1 VAFTSLLGSSKAAT
15 DQIQALQKFA
25 AATPFS
31 QADVFGYAQQYFAL
45 ADSVGLAK
53 DQVQPFLTAIG
64 DVASVT
70 GASTEAIRNSV
81 MAIGQIGSS
90 GKVTLE
96 NLNQISEAFPG
107 FNAAAAIGAATGQ
120 KTADVLDQ
128 ISKGTLDAKT
138 GVQALIV
145 GMQKFPGAAG
155 AMAKQAETL
164 NGLFSTFKDTI
175 SITLTQAF
183 QPLIPVVKDTLGKLT
198 PIIGSALQALAP
210 VIAEF
215 VQGIAPVIGPLVT
228 ALGAGLGAVLQALEP
243 LFAALTPVIKP
254 LTDAF
259 VAVVQAVAPLIA
271 FLGQVISTLG
281 PPLLAI
287 FTQLVQAMQP
297 VIKAFVEALAPILP
311 KIADAMKA
319 FGKALAPVAEKL
331 AGVLLDAIKQ
341 VAPML
346 PDLVKLFSALADAA
360 LKIGSALI
368 GALGKVLPV
377 IIDAFKQMLPPLT
390 EAATI
395 LGQAFADAINQLA
408 PVLPDL
414 AKAFVEIAVAMV
426 DLLPP
431 LARLVSSLLPPLV
444 GLMKAF
450 APVLETVAHA
460 ITGLV
465 IGLGKVI
472 DFIQRLIDG
481 AKEALDLL
489 NQLGGDAPRIGV
501 IWPGLD
507 QAAGAAH
514 RLAGELIAVGGG
526 LQNLPTAGLD
536 AVSAGIDTA
545 ATKAFGLLSVFQMVT
560 DALDQLNHSQDPA
573 HKPKPVNPITIGGG
587 GGGGGGT
594 TSTPTPPAKK
604 PPFDRGLLSSL
615 FQTATNTQTN
625 PLVAALNSIFK
636 SANAAG
642 KSLGATLTKTLRTE
656 NTRLIALTKQR
667 DKVADQLAKA
677 QDKLAAARDTYN
689 SEISSVRS
697 TVRGTFDITSQRSI
711 FNDRAVT
718 VGDILANIKKAVAN
732 ATAFTGILK
741 KLAKNGLAQGL
752 LQQLAEAGPSALPQA
767 QALLA
772 STPGQIK
779 DLNSQYK
786 ALGTQG
792 TNLGKFIADD
802 LYSAGVQ
809 SAQGLVNG
817 LRSQESALVSA
828 VRALAEKMV
837 KQIKTSLGIHSPSK
851 VMHGLGI
858 NTAEGFRQGIAS
870 LHKDVAR
877 EADRLANSALPAG
890 KFGSYGGSAAG
901 GRGGHTFNVS
911 TQDPRAAAEMTL
923 RRLQWANA

>member
-1 VAFTSLLGSSKAAT
+1 
-15 DQIQALQKFA
+15 
-25 AATPFS
+25 
-31 QADVFGYAQQYFAL
+31 
-45 ADSVGLAK
+45 
-53 DQVQPFLTAIG
+53 
-64 DVASVT
+64 
-70 GASTEAIRNSV
+70 
-81 MAIGQIGSS
+81 
-90 GKVTLE
+90 
-96 NLNQISEAFPG
+96 
-107 FNAAAAIGAATGQ
+107 
-120 KTADVLDQ
+120 
-128 ISKGTLDAKT
+128 
-138 GVQALIV
+138 
-145 GMQKFPGAAG
+145 
-155 AMAKQAETL
+155 
-164 NGLFSTFKDTI
+164 
-175 SITLTQAF
+175 
-183 QPLIPVVKDTLGKLT
+183 
-198 PIIGSALQALAP
+198 
-210 VIAEF
+210 
-215 VQGIAPVIGPLVT
+215 
-228 ALGAGLGAVLQALEP
+228 
-243 LFAALTPVIKP
+243 
-254 LTDAF
+254 
-259 VAVVQAVAPLIA
+259 
-271 FLGQVISTLG
+271 
-281 PPLLAI
+281 
-287 FTQLVQAMQP
+287 
-297 VIKAFVEALAPILP
+297 
-311 KIADAMKA
+311 
-319 FGKALAPVAEKL
+319 
-331 AGVLLDAIKQ
+331 
-341 VAPML
+341 
-346 PDLVKLFSALADAA
+346 
-360 LKIGSALI
+360 
-368 GALGKVLPV
+368 
-377 IIDAFKQMLPPLT
+377 
-390 EAATI
+390 
-395 LGQAFADAINQLA
+395 
-408 PVLPDL
+408 
-414 AKAFVEIAVAMV
+414 
-426 DLLPP
+426 
-431 LARLVSSLLPPLV
+431 
-444 GLMKAF
+444 
-450 APVLETVAHA
+450 
-460 ITGLV
+460 
-465 IGLGKVI
+465 
-472 DFIQRLIDG
+472 
-481 AKEALDLL
+481 
-489 NQLGGDAPRIGV
+489 
-501 IWPGLD
+501 
-507 QAAGAAH
+507 
-514 RLAGELIAVGGG
+514 

-573 HKPKPVNPITIGGG
+573 HKPKPVNPITIGG

-890 KFGSYGGSAAG
+890 KFGAYGGSAAAG
-901 GRGGHTFNVS
+901 GRENMRPSRSDAWTRV
-911 TQDPRAAAEMTL
+911 AAAAAL
-923 RRLQWANA
+923 QRRQQWVNA